1 MESTY
6 VEKYMA
12 QDITHISR
20 FRFAIT
26 AIISSW
32 QFEESDNTWSESER
46 WRKFSTVHSWTKE
59 QLNSDIFNE
68 FKRDSD

>member
-32 QFEESDNTWSESER
+32 QFEESDNT
-46 WRKFSTVHSWTKE
+46 
-59 QLNSDIFNE
+59 
-68 FKRDSD
+68 